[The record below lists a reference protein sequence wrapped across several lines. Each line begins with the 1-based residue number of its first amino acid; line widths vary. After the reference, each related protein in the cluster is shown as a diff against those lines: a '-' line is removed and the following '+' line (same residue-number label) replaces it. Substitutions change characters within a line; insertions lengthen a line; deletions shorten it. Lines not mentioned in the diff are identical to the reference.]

1 MGLLDSIKRWFSSTP
16 DEVEAVPTAVS
27 GRTDDSLEQERRERA
42 EQPRASIESEEGY
55 KPSEPD
61 REA

>member
-1 MGLLDSIKRWFSSTP
+1 MSLLDTIKRWFSSTP
-16 DEVEAVPTAVS
+16 EEVEAVPTPVS
-27 GRTDDSLEQERRERA
+27 ERADDSLEQERRERA

-55 KPSEPD
+55 RPSEPD